1 MEIKPLS
8 APIAPWADIVDDED
22 FEPLE
27 VGMQPPTACHMPT
40 LLTSTKPANQQNADK
55 ESRADEGWLDDD
67 ESGSEEKGPSEDYT
81 FFGIDF
87 KPVLPACLAVS
98 TVIGGLCML
107 LVQIPMLSRFTKL
120 WQVSNAMY
128 GSYKPAVQV
137 GMQPPTAC
145 HMPTLLTSTKPA
157 NQQNAD
163 KESRADEGWL
173 DDDESGSEEKGPSED
188 YTFFGID
195 FKPVLPACLA
205 VSTVIGGLCM
215 LLVQIP
221 MLSRFTKLWQV
232 LLSAPFV
239 VIYGI
244 VLGCMAYC
252 AYADPGQVKQT
263 QKMKIGAVGG
273 MDIEEGIPRRAH
285 KSWQYSHP
293 IRRYDHYCK
302 WLKNVVGLLNHRE
315 FVIMVAGLLLIG
327 VLGIMVDIWLA
338 ILIAEKGLFKFE
350 IVVALHLGYSVALL
364 AIDWPI
370 FKIHFGLISR
380 NEMA

>member
-1 MEIKPLS
+1 MFTQNMS
-8 APIAPWADIVDDED
+8 QVAD
-22 FEPLE
+22 
-27 VGMQPPTACHMPT
+27 H
-40 LLTSTKPANQQNADK
+40 
-55 ESRADEGWLDDD
+55 
-67 ESGSEEKGPSEDYT
+67 SGRSD
-81 FFGIDF
+81 
-87 KPVLPACLAVS
+87 
-98 TVIGGLCML
+98 
-107 LVQIPMLSRFTKL
+107 
-120 WQVSNAMY
+120 AMY

-163 KESRADEGWL
+163 KESHADEGSWL
-173 DDDESGSEEKGPSED
+173 DDDKSGSEDKGPTED
-188 YTFFGID
+188 YMFFGFD
-195 FKPVLPACLA
+195 LKPVLPVCLS

-221 MLSRFTKLWQV
+221 MLSRITILSQV
-232 LLSAPFV
+232 WLSAPFV
-239 VIYGI
+239 VVYGI

-252 AYADPGQVKQT
+252 AWADPGQVKQP
-263 QKMKIGAVGG
+263 IGAVG
-273 MDIEEGIPRRAH
+273 GIPRRAH
-285 KSWQYSHP
+285 KSWQYSRP

-302 WLKNVVGLLNHRE
+302 WLKNVIGLLNHRE

-338 ILIAEKGLFKFE
+338 ILIAEKGFFKFE

-364 AIDWPI
+364 KIDWPI

-380 NEMA
+380 NEMAQEWKKKDHYVANNTSIGDNVPVEDLEDDEYNELFDRDSFVYDRTKNPFDNGCFTNCLNFWCQPRWNSDEKGEF

>member
-1 MEIKPLS
+1 M
-8 APIAPWADIVDDED
+8 IAQNMSNVAD
-22 FEPLE
+22 
-27 VGMQPPTACHMPT
+27 H
-40 LLTSTKPANQQNADK
+40 
-55 ESRADEGWLDDD
+55 
-67 ESGSEEKGPSEDYT
+67 SGRSNE
-81 FFGIDF
+81 
-87 KPVLPACLAVS
+87 
-98 TVIGGLCML
+98 
-107 LVQIPMLSRFTKL
+107 
-120 WQVSNAMY
+120 SNAMY

-221 MLSRFTKLWQV
+221 MLSRFTKQSQV

-273 MDIEEGIPRRAH
+273 MDIEEGIAACT
-285 KSWQYSHP
+285 Q
-293 IRRYDHYCK
+293 
-302 WLKNVVGLLNHRE
+302 
-315 FVIMVAGLLLIG
+315 
-327 VLGIMVDIWLA
+327 
-338 ILIAEKGLFKFE
+338 
-350 IVVALHLGYSVALL
+350 VVA
-364 AIDWPI
+364 I
-370 FKIHFGLISR
+370 FPSYPPL
-380 NEMA
+380 